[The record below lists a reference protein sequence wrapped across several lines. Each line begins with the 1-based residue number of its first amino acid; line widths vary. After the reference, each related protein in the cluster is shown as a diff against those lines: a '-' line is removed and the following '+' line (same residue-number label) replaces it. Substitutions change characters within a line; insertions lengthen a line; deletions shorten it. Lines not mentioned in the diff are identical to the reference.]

1 MATPPPPIDAVDAAK
16 AAAEKMEKDI
26 KSLEVQKKIT
36 ETYAQQLK
44 QVQELRELERAG
56 ATLDAAKMNKLKEQL
71 ELQKVRLQMSIEEAD
86 VESDMLNALREKFEQ
101 MEIIG
106 ESHTIGLDQIKEQR
120 AEMEKLVELYEEAK
134 EAKEDELTSSEGIVS
149 LAEKGLKMGLRFL
162 GQSEKKIEQYSQIAN
177 YLEKLGEDGTSFV
190 DIAKKGS
197 DMWKKNA
204 IEIKA
209 LGQKL
214 GKLKH
219 IAAAAGLIAWAAEL
233 TAAVSGASRALGS
246 ATGMGYQF
254 GGELLDIYDNTL
266 LMGGSIEDAGEAMGA
281 LATNFSKF
289 DPAAH
294 GVNVTLATTVVRLK
308 KIGIDTATSAKSMDF
323 FTRTMGV
330 SAEVAADMTVE
341 IAMMGR
347 QMGTTSS
354 KMMADWESASG
365 YLAIYG
371 SRNVQVFKGLAAQAK
386 ASGMEVSSLIGI
398 SQQYN
403 QFDTAADS
411 VAKLNAVL
419 GTQLSTI
426 EMMSAND
433 ADRITMLRQQIG
445 LQVGNFDNLDKFT
458 KMYIAQ
464 AMGVKDVG
472 EAQKLLNMDQEEYL
486 KYMGDMEEANKTQ
499 EDLAAITAE
508 LVPLWTQFKAAFLKA
523 LMLFKPVIKL
533 WIFVMEVIGAGVAYV
548 AAGFEKLEPFYS
560 SLLKAFVAIGIAV
573 KAGFVLFA
581 WWSAGAALVATPV
594 GWVVAGVMALV
605 SAIYWFRD
613 AWNAKSSLSVGEIV
627 MGMAGWFA
635 AIPTA
640 IFGVARAFKTLMTAF
655 RPLAKAF
662 NRFIQPFESLTNL
675 DTTALVS
682 GLGAVKSIL
691 VEMAGTELDGFIAIR
706 SEGGATSL
714 VMGDEDIAANIS
726 GGKITVDVNVPELKM
741 PEVNVKVYLDSRE
754 LKRAYATIQKDV
766 G

>member
-1 MATPPPPIDAVDAAK
+1 MAAPPPPIDAVDAAK

>member
-1 MATPPPPIDAVDAAK
+1 MAAPSPTDAVDAAK

-26 KSLEVQKKIT
+26 ESLEVQKKIT

-44 QVQELRELERAG
+44 QVQELRELERASG
-56 ATLDAAKMNKLKEQL
+56 ILDAAKMNKLKEQL

-86 VESDMLNALREKFEQ
+86 VESDMLENLRLQFEQ
-101 MEIIG
+101 MESIG
-106 ESHTIGLDQIKEQR
+106 ESHDIDLDKIKEQR

-486 KYMGDMEEANKTQ
+486 KYMGDMEEANKSQ

-655 RPLAKAF
+655 RPLAEAF
-662 NRFIQPFESLTNL
+662 NRFIQPFASLTNL

-754 LKRAYATIQKDV
+754 LKSAFAALQKDV

>member
-1 MATPPPPIDAVDAAK
+1 MATPSPPIDAVDAAK

-120 AEMEKLVELYEEAK
+120 AEMERLVELYEEAK

>member
-1 MATPPPPIDAVDAAK
+1 MATPSPPIDAVDAAK

-71 ELQKVRLQMSIEEAD
+71 ELQKVRLQMSIEEAA
-86 VESDMLNALREKFEQ
+86 VESDMLEGLREQFEQ
-101 MEIIG
+101 MESIG
-106 ESHTIGLDQIKEQR
+106 ESHDIDLDKIKEQR

-655 RPLAKAF
+655 RPIAKAF

>member
-1 MATPPPPIDAVDAAK
+1 MGTPPSPADAVDAAK
-16 AAAEKMEKDI
+16 AAAKKMEKDI
-26 KSLEVQKKIT
+26 ESLEVQKKIT

-71 ELQKVRLQMSIEEAD
+71 ELQKVRLQMSIEEAA
-86 VESDMLNALREKFEQ
+86 VESDMLEGLREQFEQ
-101 MEIIG
+101 MESIG
-106 ESHTIGLDQIKEQR
+106 ESHDIDLDKIKEQR
-120 AEMEKLVELYEEAK
+120 AEMEKLVELYEKAK

>member
-1 MATPPPPIDAVDAAK
+1 MATPSPPIDAVDAAK

>member
-1 MATPPPPIDAVDAAK
+1 MATPPSPADAVDAAK

>member
-1 MATPPPPIDAVDAAK
+1 MPTPPSPADAVDAAK

-754 LKRAYATIQKDV
+754 LKSAFAAFQKDV

>member
-1 MATPPPPIDAVDAAK
+1 MATPSPPIDAVDAAK

-86 VESDMLNALREKFEQ
+86 VESDMLEGLREQFEQ
-101 MEIIG
+101 MESIG
-106 ESHTIGLDQIKEQR
+106 ESHDIDLDKIKEQR

-655 RPLAKAF
+655 RPIAKAF

-754 LKRAYATIQKDV
+754 LKSAFAAFQKDV

>member
-1 MATPPPPIDAVDAAK
+1 MATPPSPADAVDAAK

-71 ELQKVRLQMSIEEAD
+71 ELQKVRLQMSIEEAA
-86 VESDMLNALREKFEQ
+86 VESDMLEGLREQFEQ
-101 MEIIG
+101 MESIG
-106 ESHTIGLDQIKEQR
+106 ESHDIDLDKIKEQR
-120 AEMEKLVELYEEAK
+120 AEMEKLVELYEKAK

-754 LKRAYATIQKDV
+754 LKSAFAAFQKDV

>member
-1 MATPPPPIDAVDAAK
+1 MGTPPSPADAVDAAK

-71 ELQKVRLQMSIEEAD
+71 ELQKVRLQMSIEEAA
-86 VESDMLNALREKFEQ
+86 VESDMLEGLREQFEQ
-101 MEIIG
+101 MESIG
-106 ESHTIGLDQIKEQR
+106 ESHDIDLDKIKEQR
-120 AEMEKLVELYEEAK
+120 AEMEKLVELYEKAK

>member
-1 MATPPPPIDAVDAAK
+1 MGTPPSPADAVDAAK

-71 ELQKVRLQMSIEEAD
+71 ELQKVRLQMSIEEAA
-86 VESDMLNALREKFEQ
+86 VESDMLEGLREQFEQ
-101 MEIIG
+101 MESIG
-106 ESHTIGLDQIKEQR
+106 ESHDIDLDKIKEQR
-120 AEMEKLVELYEEAK
+120 AEMEKLVELYEKAK

-655 RPLAKAF
+655 RPIAKAF